1 LRGKLWS
8 GSSISIQWKIPNG
21 KVLAHLGIKSKVLHR
36 ALNDISAWVGYCIS
50 SPQQSIKCQLWYFNL
65 FFQLISRGRSP
76 REIWILRVSKASIV
90 YYAEFTHTTH
100 VF

>member
-65 FFQLISRGRSP
+65 FFQLISRNLNSEGKQSFNCLFCR
-76 REIWILRVSKASIV
+76 I
-90 YYAEFTHTTH
+90 YTHNTC
-100 VF
+100 FLN